1 MRKNHISYSV
11 FFFRLELRSMQS
23 LNHHYG
29 FQLWHRLIFES
40 ISPVQFDYYVLKRVF
55 AGQILLA
62 WISCRITFKKLRK
75 QDGIFRKHIKKNRC
89 IYIAEIRHKQW
100 ASGSNVIILYRS
112 GAYHNNC
119 AN

>member
-1 MRKNHISYSV
+1 MTFN
-11 FFFRLELRSMQS
+11 
-23 LNHHYG
+23 
-29 FQLWHRLIFES
+29 LWLRLIFEN

-75 QDGIFRKHIKKNRC
+75 QDGIFRKHIKKNRR
-89 IYIAEIRHKQW
+89 IYIADIRHKQW